1 MAATGPAATEAAIP
15 DTGRAARLPV
25 HGYVVVGATLLAGLL
40 LQQLAGWRW
49 PWLAALQADDL
60 YKQLSGCML
69 VGFIAHQWY
78 FPLLRASGRT
88 VRAAQAGA
96 MHKLAGAAV
105 PLLFL
110 VHAQQPGHAYTVA
123 LSLML
128 FGIFLTGLANP
139 ENLRLQHPA
148 ARTAWTVAHV
158 GLATALPF
166 VVAAHVY
173 LSYAF
178 E

>member
-1 MAATGPAATEAAIP
+1 MAATVPSASHAAKPGTRHGN
-15 DTGRAARLPV
+15 GR
-25 HGYVVVGATLLAGLL
+25 GYTVVGTTLLAGLL

-49 PWLAALQADDL
+49 PWLTALQADDL
-60 YKQLSGCML
+60 YKQLTGFGL
-69 VGFIAHQWY
+69 LGFIAHQWY
-78 FPLLRASGRT
+78 FPLLRATGRSQ
-88 VRAAQAGA
+88 RAVHAGHL
-96 MHKLAGAAV
+96 HKLAGAAV

-123 LSLML
+123 LCLTL
-128 FGIFLTGLANP
+128 LGVFLTGLASP

-173 LSYAF
+173 LSYVF